1 METLGQKLARTQ
13 ALDKA
18 RDTAFVERRIAAQGE
33 EALRKLNLVKSYFA
47 EMANRIEAAV
57 KDEEPKVEMLLGS
70 DGTKSEFSEVEGLL
84 LNGRY
89 GRDIEAA
96 LERIGHPYHAQWR
109 DFKAWAASEGLVVG
123 LKDCHDGGGIQSW
136 LKLVCQPEPDVERAC
151 RRPLLRERC

>member
-33 EALRKLNLVKSYFA
+33 EALRKLNLVKAYFA

-57 KDEEPKVEMLLGS
+57 NAEEPKVEMLLGS
-70 DGTKSEFSEVEGLL
+70 DGSRSEFSEAGQLL
-84 LNGRY
+84 MNGQY

-96 LERIGHPYHAQWR
+96 LGRTSHPYHAQWR

-123 LKDCHDGGGIQSW
+123 LKDCHDGGGVQSW
-136 LKLVCQPEPDVERAC
+136 LKLVCQPETDVERSS
-151 RRPLLRERC
+151 RRVLERG